1 MKYLPE
7 QFDNLIL
14 DETRIER
21 ISDDDKAYL
30 EQFVK
35 LEQISLID
43 CALQT
48 LENFPKI
55 DTLTKV
61 SREDQTLVRH
71 LRGAVFC
78 AL

>member
-1 MKYLPE
+1 MLIQSMPE

-21 ISDDDKAYL
+21 ISADDKAYL

-35 LEQISLID
+35 LEEISLIN

-48 LENFPKI
+48 IENFPKI
-55 DTLTKV
+55 ETLSKVRNDDTLNKARNH
-61 SREDQTLVRH
+61 SR
-71 LRGAVFC
+71 
-78 AL
+78 